1 MRGVRLVVLLGLVAM
16 AGCTAS
22 TCRDDAVYLS
32 SRAVDPLRLPEG
44 MAQPPA
50 EQSLDIPGGG
60 VDGQGGAKNSS
71 GRCLDEPPRYY
82 AEASESD
89 TGLPPRPGSEAP
101 ASAAAGAGPLAGASR
116 LTLDVAAFLEQ
127 WAEAWNRRDA
137 DAWVEYYQADFA
149 PAGYGSHEDWVAAQ
163 RQRFEI
169 PAVTEVDTDSLDV
182 ETEADGTVRARFVQR
197 FGTPPDVRGV
207 VKEMVLEPRPQGQGW
222 RIAAERIADIL

>member
-1 MRGVRLVVLLGLVAM
+1 VLLLSLVAM

-32 SRAVDPLRLPEG
+32 SRAVDPLRMPEG
-44 MAQPPA
+44 IAPPPDD
-50 EQSLDIPGGG
+50 QSLEIPGGG
-60 VDGQGGAKNSS
+60 AGGQGGAKDSS
-71 GRCLDEPPRYY
+71 GRCLGEPPRYY
-82 AEASESD
+82 AEAGETD
-89 TGLPPRPGSEAP
+89 AGLPPRPGSEVP
-101 ASAAAGAGPLAGASR
+101 ASAAAAAGAGPLAGASR

-127 WAEAWNRRDA
+127 WADAWNRRDA
-137 DAWVEYYQADFA
+137 DAWIEYYQTDFA

-169 PAVTEVDTDSLDV
+169 PAVTEVDTDSLGV

-207 VKEMVLEPRPQGQGW
+207 VKEMVLEPRPQGRGW
-222 RIAAERIADIL
+222 RIASERIADIL